1 MVYICTSLATER
13 LRLNRNNNHSRLG
26 YNFILSNIVIDKEIA
41 YKVNITVGDVAE
53 LGLIQHDIFNSKHML
68 T

>member
-1 MVYICTSLATER
+1 MSLVAKR

-26 YNFILSNIVIDKEIA
+26 YNFILSNMVIDKEIV
-41 YKVNITVGDVAE
+41 YKVNITVGDVTE
-53 LGLIQHDIFNSKHML
+53 LGLIQHDIFNSKHKL